1 MNTVSTNPG
10 SYVDWDENPAKKQ
23 QNPACL
29 QKYPRINTCMQWQWI
44 IIMIIIMIISRA
56 DILLTWDE
64 IVLLE
69 KKANLWLSNSIP
81 TIQAS

>member
-1 MNTVSTNPG
+1 MNMQQVMNTVNTNPG
-10 SYVDWDENPAKKQ
+10 SDVDWDENPAKKQ

-29 QKYPRINTCMQWQWI
+29 QKYTWINTCMQWQWI
-44 IIMIIIMIISRA
+44 IIMLMIIIITLSRA

-69 KKANLWLSNSIP
+69 KKS
-81 TIQAS
+81 